1 MHDRFGREINSL
13 RISVTQRCNL
23 QCFYCHKEGQNSCN
37 GEMSLAEIEKIVEIG
52 SKLGIEKLKLTGGEP
67 LLRDDICDIIQCASN
82 YMKDVSMTT
91 NGVLLDRYASD
102 LKDAGLHRVNI
113 SLDVLDAEKY
123 EVITGIDCLQQ
134 VIDGVEAAIANN
146 LTPVKLNVVVMGG
159 VNDHGIEEMMHFA
172 GEKGA
177 ILQLIELE
185 TDGDCK
191 SRELYEKYHYDFAPI
206 EEKLKRDAIR
216 VEERKLH
223 RRHKYFIENGN
234 SVTEVEVVKPMHNT
248 TFCENCTRIRVTSDG
263 KLKPCLLR
271 NDNLVDIVGPIR
283 SGASDEELT
292 EIFKKAV
299 MLREPF
305 WR

>member
-23 QCFYCHKEGQNSCN
+23 QCFYCHKEGQNSCK
-37 GEMSLAEIEKIVEIG
+37 GEMCLAEIEKIVEIG

-67 LLRDDICDIIQCASN
+67 LLRDDICEIVQCASD
-82 YMKDVSMTT
+82 YTKDISMTT
-91 NGVLLDRYASD
+91 NGILLDRYASD
-102 LKDAGLHRVNI
+102 LRDAGLHRVNI

-123 EVITGIDCLQQ
+123 EVITGRDCLQQ
-134 VIDGVEAAIANN
+134 VINGIEAAIANN
-146 LTPVKLNVVVMGG
+146 LTPVKLNVVVMKGI
-159 VNDHGIEEMMHFA
+159 NDHGIEEMIHFA
-172 GEKGA
+172 GEKGT

-185 TDGDCK
+185 TDGGCK
-191 SRELYEKYHYDFAPI
+191 SGKLYEKYHYDFVPI
-206 EEKLKRDAIR
+206 EEKLKRGAIR

-223 RRHKYFIENGN
+223 RRRKYFIENGSN
-234 SVTEVEVVKPMHNT
+234 VTEVEVVKPMHNT

-271 NDNLVDIVGPIR
+271 NDNLVDMVGPIR

-292 EIFKKAV
+292 EIFKTAIQ
-299 MLREPF
+299 LREPF